1 LQETGHRS
9 NSLRAGNPFGMDRE
23 LELERETNL
32 ATGWAREILR
42 SADRMETL
50 DVDPKWAG
58 AITRYSDGA
67 SHHNRAV
74 ACCGTSYTP
83 NCPAHPS
90 DLAVPPRHSGWHDDT
105 STTITVPGR
114 RWAAAA

>member
-32 ATGWAREILR
+32 ATGWAREIVR

-50 DVDPKWAG
+50 GVDPKWAG
-58 AITRYSDGA
+58 AITRYAEHVIRLLDDVREF
-67 SHHNRAV
+67 H
-74 ACCGTSYTP
+74 
-83 NCPAHPS
+83 
-90 DLAVPPRHSGWHDDT
+90 LPPETDH
-105 STTITVPGR
+105 
-114 RWAAAA
+114 